1 MVTKTARTTKFIQS
15 SQIQNASKNQ
25 KRLQKQQQKPQLQ
38 SNHQHHSIYK
48 MPINKVVILRHGE
61 SEFNKL
67 NLFCGWHDAP
77 LTEKGNNLN

>member
-1 MVTKTARTTKFIQS
+1 MGTQTARTTKIVKPPAQTKK
-15 SQIQNASKNQ
+15 QA
-25 KRLQKQQQKPQLQ
+25 QQQNP
-38 SNHQHHSIYK
+38 HHLHTKYK

-77 LTEKGNNLN
+77 LTEKGKIIKN